1 MQEKTL
7 DLEKKVDKP
16 LNQLLTK
23 IGNRNLTYSYFYS
36 KCENSAAINAS
47 SILGCVKK
55 LYLNQDVIK
64 INEMSYSR

>member
-23 IGNRNLTYSYFYS
+23 IGNRNLTYNYFYS
-36 KCENSAAINAS
+36 RCENSAAINAS